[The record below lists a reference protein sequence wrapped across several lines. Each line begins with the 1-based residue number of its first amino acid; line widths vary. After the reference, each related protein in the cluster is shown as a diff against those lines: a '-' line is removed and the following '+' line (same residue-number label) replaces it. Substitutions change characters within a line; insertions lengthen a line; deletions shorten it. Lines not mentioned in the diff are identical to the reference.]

1 MPGCSDGKNLTILPI
16 SILVSVHL
24 RMPSQSAIRS
34 PANGFDFAFGN
45 ELWKIICRCRR
56 IYGSSIQVQCELTIM
71 LFVANFYINWWVIC
85 RSVTSSS
92 FLSFSFSFSSSFSVF
107 SLVAFILHFAVER
120 GHINKLGVGS
130 LVFFLAISL
139 RFPYCHAVVL
149 FKLPLT
155 PVWPSPG

>member
-1 MPGCSDGKNLTILPI
+1 MGKI
-16 SILVSVHL
+16 SQFYPFLYSGFSASQDANRQSQSVSA
-24 RMPSQSAIRS
+24 SAIRS

-56 IYGSSIQVQCELTIM
+56 IYGSSIQVQGELTIM

-92 FLSFSFSFSSSFSVF
+92 SLSFSFSSSFSVF

-120 GHINKLGVGS
+120 GHINKLGVGP
-130 LVFFLAISL
+130 LVFFLAILL
-139 RFPYCHAVVL
+139 RFPYCHAVLL
-149 FKLPLT
+149 FKSPLT